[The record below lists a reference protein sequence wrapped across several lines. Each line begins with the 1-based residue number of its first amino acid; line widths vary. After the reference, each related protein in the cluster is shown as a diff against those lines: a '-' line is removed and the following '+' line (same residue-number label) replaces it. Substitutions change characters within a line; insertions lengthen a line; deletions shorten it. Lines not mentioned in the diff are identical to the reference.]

1 MACGLAH
8 AWRRTPP
15 FSLSLSVN
23 KPASDGVPACRLLET
38 TTNVAIETL
47 RHELEGSKKE
57 VLFRTLSLSAPC
69 SDMRSPCWGRNKI
82 ARLLGLSRVAIL
94 ACCLTSRFFL
104 CFPRHPLHRC
114 MTWCRLALCLLYAG
128 LTRLALCHV
137 LLDAIPCS
145 RIKWTKETDLR
156 LLHAGHHMVA
166 FAHGAKRS
174 QMEVGTDAR
183 PLSLSY
189 VSYDKE

>member
-1 MACGLAH
+1 MSVCTHACLASASMACGLAH
-8 AWRRTPP
+8 AWRRTLP

-114 MTWCRLALCLLYAG
+114 MTWCRLALCWPY
-128 LTRLALCHV
+128 LTCLMACCWMPCHALESNG
-137 LLDAIPCS
+137 P
-145 RIKWTKETDLR
+145 TKLICACVQVITWWR
-156 LLHAGHHMVA
+156 LLREQKDH
-166 FAHGAKRS
+166 KWR
-174 QMEVGTDAR
+174 
-183 PLSLSY
+183 
-189 VSYDKE
+189 